1 MCDFCEPNGWNKKCC
16 HICGAGSSVYI
27 SIAIATENKEELYPY
42 SQTEL
47 CKDCWDKYG
56 IDVAMDHNREF
67 RSA

>member
-16 HICGAGSSVYI
+16 CICGAGSSVYI
-27 SIAIATENKEELYPY
+27 SITIATGNKDELYPY
-42 SQTEL
+42 SQIEL

-56 IDVAMDHNREF
+56 IDVVTDHNREC